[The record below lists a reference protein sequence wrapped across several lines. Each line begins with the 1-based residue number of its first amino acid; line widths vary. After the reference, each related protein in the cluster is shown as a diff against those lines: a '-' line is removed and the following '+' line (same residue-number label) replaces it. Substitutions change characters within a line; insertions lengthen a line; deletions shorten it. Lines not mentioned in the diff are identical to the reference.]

1 MSVLAARERHNK
13 THVVS
18 VGLQMGESRAILASR
33 LHVVVGTAIA
43 SAIGVRCDAAGQGER
58 ADGPKASRTR
68 LAPHTIEDF
77 PRFDGFLAVIGSSS

>member
-1 MSVLAARERHNK
+1 M
-13 THVVS
+13 
-18 VGLQMGESRAILASR
+18 
-33 LHVVVGTAIA
+33 VVGTAIA

-77 PRFDGFLAVIGSSS
+77 PRFDGFLASFGSSLHSHSSTNCTVFIALAFRLLFAITLAHVW